1 MSASELLGLAAHNT
15 ASEKELEGLAPA
27 AASEGRTARVRK
39 APEVFNYDDRDAD
52 DDEDK
57 PKKKAKTAKD
67 APKSK
72 AKGAS
77 PKSKEPAPPPPKKAA
92 AAAAPK
98 KKAPPAGGGGAD
110 AAKAME
116 GVRKHIEACGGG
128 AELVKGWRAVKTPRR
143 NGDTAGSHDW
153 YFFSDEGQRFR
164 SRAEIARHLGLAPG
178 EVRGGGGGKKKS
190 SGGGASSSSEAPPKR
205 DGPLR
210 SASVFEIER
219 LLTSRSSKL
228 AHAPL
233 AQHVI
238 CWEVFSSLEAHE
250 RAALAALLPEGDRDG
265 GENGEPG
272 EDALRNAQLAAAVR
286 DWQEQLESGEFE
298 PDAQEALAL
307 QAQQAERKMRRQ
319 LAQQEA
325 KLRAQHGL
333 PPPEKPPAPE
343 PVGGSRSGARK
354 SAPAASKKSPAAAK
368 TVVSKSSAGAAGSS
382 NGGSGS
388 GGGGSPS
395 GGGGSP

>member
-1 MSASELLGLAAHNT
+1 MSAAELLGLAAHNT
-15 ASEKELEGLAPA
+15 ASEKELEGLAPVA
-27 AASEGRTARVRK
+27 AAEAGGRSARVRK

-92 AAAAPK
+92 AAAPPK
-98 KKAPPAGGGGAD
+98 KKAPPPRRRRRRGQGDGGRAEAHRGGGGGA
-110 AAKAME
+110 K
-116 GVRKHIEACGGG
+116 
-128 AELVKGWRAVKTPRR
+128 LVKGWRAVKTPRR

-178 EVRGGGGGKKKS
+178 EVRGGGGGKKKGGG
-190 SGGGASSSSEAPPKR
+190 GGGASSSSEAPPKR

-333 PPPEKPPAPE
+333 PPPEKPPAAE

-354 SAPAASKKSPAAAK
+354 SAPRRARSRRRP
-368 TVVSKSSAGAAGSS
+368 
-382 NGGSGS
+382 
-388 GGGGSPS
+388 PRQW
-395 GGGGSP
+395 